1 MHALIDAPFALR
13 VAVTV
18 LALAPVGLALGTA
31 MPTGLRRLDA
41 LHPGAVPWAWGVNG
55 ACSVLAAVLG
65 IAIALVAGF
74 TVTTLVALGGELLA
88 LADVLK
94 GRWP

>member
-1 MHALIDAPFALR
+1 M
-13 VAVTV
+13 
-18 LALAPVGLALGTA
+18 
-31 MPTGLRRLDA
+31 
-41 LHPGAVPWAWGVNG
+41 
-55 ACSVLAAVLG
+55 LAAVLG

-74 TVTTLVALGGELLA
+74 TVTTLVALGCYLLA